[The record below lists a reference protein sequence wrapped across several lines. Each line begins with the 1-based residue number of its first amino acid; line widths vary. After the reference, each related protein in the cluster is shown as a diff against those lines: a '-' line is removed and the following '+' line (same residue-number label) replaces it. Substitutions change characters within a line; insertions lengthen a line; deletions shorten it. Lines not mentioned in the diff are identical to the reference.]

1 MLSPVQILHQISAV
15 ALLSMAIAIIPAAL
29 GVAYAV
35 RPSEARLALMRP
47 LSLASLFAALAG
59 FASGLINGLM
69 WVSRSGDSLASG
81 AALAGLSESLVPLF
95 VSFTAL
101 TVAWL
106 LVALGLR
113 RQAVPGV

>member
-1 MLSPVQILHQISAV
+1 VPAPLHILQQMSLVAMLSVVLAV
-15 ALLSMAIAIIPAAL
+15 IPAAV

-35 RPSEARLALMRP
+35 RPSEGRLALIRP

-59 FASGLINGLM
+59 FVSGLINGLM
-69 WVSRSGDSLASG
+69 WGSTTGAPLSSG
-81 AALAGLSESLVPLF
+81 AAIAGLAESLVPLF
-95 VSFTAL
+95 VSFSAL

-113 RQAVPGV
+113 RQVA